1 MSNRFALLGALL
13 LSALL
18 AGPAPV
24 LAKATEHAAPTPA
37 AKTTAPAK
45 ATPTP
50 TGKAT
55 PAPVAKAT
63 TASVVRVNATSQPYD
78 FLRPWSKRPPF
89 QRHAVGAVLPGGQ
102 VLTTAEQVANATYLE
117 LEKPDSG
124 EKCPAILETVDY
136 ECNLALLKP
145 ADPAFLAPFK
155 PLAVTEATPGEH
167 LAIWQLEA
175 NGTVLNTHALLTTA
189 EVGEYPVGNT
199 ALLLYRLTTSLQPRE
214 GGFTSPL
221 IKAGGLAGMLL
232 RFDSRS
238 QTADA
243 IPAPVIR
250 HFLQAA
256 AAKGG
261 YVGFPHAGFYTAPLR
276 DPQLR
281 HYAGLSAET
290 KGGVYIRHV
299 LPGGPAE
306 KAGIQKG
313 DVLLAIGKNAVDQDG
328 NTVDPHY
335 GKISIQHELS
345 CLSFDGTQ
353 IPFKIARQGKEL
365 TLPVVLR
372 YQDPSQSLIEP
383 YTIDR
388 APRYYLLGGLV
399 FQELSR
405 QFLKEWGPEWT
416 TKAPER
422 FLYFD
427 AYQEEIF
434 QNDPRSRI
442 VILSNVL
449 PTPCTVGYEE
459 LNCLVV
465 TQINGVPL
473 KNLGDIEAALAKP
486 LGGFHHI
493 TFQGTPGEIVI
504 DAAQAAQIEP
514 ALLRG
519 YNIPAIKK
527 L

>member
-1 MSNRFALLGALL
+1 MPPRLAFLGALL

-18 AGPAPV
+18 AGPAP
-24 LAKATEHAAPTPA
+24 LFAKAAEPASHAA
-37 AKTTAPAK
+37 APAPLQALK
-45 ATPTP
+45 A
-50 TGKAT
+50 
-55 PAPVAKAT
+55 
-63 TASVVRVNATSQPYD
+63 ASVVRVNATSQPYD

-89 QRHAVGAVLPGGQ
+89 QRRGVGAVLPGGR
-102 VLTTAEQVANATYLE
+102 VLITAEQVANATYLE

-124 EKCPAILETVDY
+124 EKSPATLETVDY

-145 ADPAFLAPFK
+145 ADPSFLAPFK
-155 PLAVTEATPGEH
+155 PLALNEAAPGDT

-175 NGTVLNTHALLTTA
+175 NGTVLNTRALLTTA
-189 EVGEYPVGNT
+189 EVGDYPIGDID
-199 ALLLYRLTTSLQPRE
+199 LLLYRLTASLQPRE
-214 GGFTSPL
+214 GGLTFPV

-232 RFDSRS
+232 RFDARS

-256 AAKGG
+256 DAKSG
-261 YVGFPHAGFYTAPLR
+261 YVGFPHAGIHTASLR

-281 HYAGLSAET
+281 RYAGLT
-290 KGGVYIRHV
+290 NGTGGLYIRYVH
-299 LPGGPAE
+299 PGGPAD

-313 DVLLAIGKNAVDQDG
+313 DVLLAIGKNAIDQDG
-328 NTVDPHY
+328 NYADPHY
-335 GKISIQHELS
+335 GKISVQHLLS
-345 CLSFDGTQ
+345 CASFDGTQ
-353 IPFKIARQGKEL
+353 VLFKIARQGKEIS
-365 TLPVVLR
+365 LPVVLR

-388 APRYYLLGGLV
+388 APRYYILGGLV

-405 QFLKEWGPEWT
+405 QFLKEWGSEWT
-416 TKAPER
+416 RKAPER
-422 FLYFD
+422 FLYYD
-427 AYQEEIF
+427 AHQEELF

-449 PTPCTVGYEE
+449 PSPCTVGYEE

-465 TQINGVPL
+465 TQINGVAL
-473 KNLGDIEAALAKP
+473 KSLADIEAALAKP
-486 LGGFHHI
+486 LDGFHHI
-493 TFQGTPGEIVI
+493 TFQGHPGEIVI
-504 DAAQAAQIEP
+504 DAAQATALEP
-514 ALLRG
+514 ALLRN
-519 YNIPAIKK
+519 YNLPSLKR